1 MSFLKNLFN
10 KPQDTPI
17 ESYADFWQWFQANE
31 ATFAKLVRKGSDPA
45 ILEEHFFDPLSEKL
59 GELKD
64 GFYYLTGMY
73 DDDIVELVFTPDGVV
88 KNIVFIEEL
97 VDAAPD
103 VKGWKF
109 TALKPALGIEDVGIG
124 MNDYTFNGENI
135 FFYSNDQKDFPDEID
150 ITVVY
155 EDMNEEDRPMLT
167 NGVFIFLDNFL
178 GELNF
183 ATKIDEIKIVGK
195 DEAKQELVPIA
206 KLKPFLIWREKEFI
220 ERYEGSRYD
229 TDNDNYAM
237 FEATLEDGNPL
248 MAIINTDL
256 LKWENKASHP
266 WMMNIKIEY
275 ESENQ
280 GLPDKPTYELLNV
293 LEGEIIAEL
302 KDSEG
307 YLNIGRETADGTRL
321 IYFAC
326 KDFRLPSKVAHEV
339 LQKYADRLSVDYN
352 IYKDKYWQSFQR
364 FVTY

>member
-1 MSFLKNLFN
+1 
-10 KPQDTPI
+10 
-17 ESYADFWQWFQANE
+17 
-31 ATFAKLVRKGSDPA
+31 
-45 ILEEHFFDPLSEKL
+45 
-59 GELKD
+59 
-64 GFYYLTGMY
+64 
-73 DDDIVELVFTPDGVV
+73 
-88 KNIVFIEEL
+88 
-97 VDAAPD
+97 
-103 VKGWKF
+103 
-109 TALKPALGIEDVGIG
+109 

-135 FFYSNDQKDFPDEID
+135 FFYSNDHKDFPDEID

-155 EDMNEEDRPMLT
+155 EDMNEEDRPMLM

-183 ATKIDEIKIVGK
+183 ATKIDEIKIIGK
-195 DEAKQELVPIA
+195 DEAKQELVPIG
-206 KLKPFLIWREKEFI
+206 KLKSFLTWRQKEFI

-229 TDNDNYAM
+229 TDDDNYAIM
-237 FEATLEDGNPL
+237 EATLENGNPL

-266 WMMNIKIEY
+266 WIMNIKIEY
-275 ESENQ
+275 KSENQ
-280 GLPDKPTYELLNV
+280 GLPDKPTYELLNI
-293 LEGEIIAEL
+293 LEDEIIAEL

-326 KDFRLPSKVAHEV
+326 KDFRLPSKVAHKV
-339 LQKYADRLSVDYN
+339 LQKYTDRLAVDYN

>member
-1 MSFLKNLFN
+1 MSFFKNLFN
-10 KPQDTPI
+10 KPEDAPVQN
-17 ESYADFWQWFQANE
+17 YADFWKWFQANE
-31 ATFAKLVRKGSDPA
+31 GEFGALVRKGSEPDV
-45 ILEEHFFDPLSEKL
+45 LEEHFFDPLSEKL

-73 DDDIVELVFTPDGVV
+73 DADTVELVFTPDGVV
-88 KNIVFIEEL
+88 KNIVFVEEL

-103 VKGWKF
+103 IKGWRF
-109 TALKPALGIEDVGIG
+109 TALKPSVGIEDTNIG
-124 MNDYTFNGENI
+124 MGDYEFNGKNL
-135 FFYSNDQKDFPDEID
+135 FFYSNDNKDLPDEID

-155 EDMNEEDRPMLT
+155 ADMDEENRPALT

-178 GELNF
+178 GELNL
-183 ATKIDEIKIVGK
+183 ATKIDEIKIIGK
-195 DEAKQELVPIA
+195 DEAEQELVPIG
-206 KLKPFLIWREKEFI
+206 KLVSFLTWREKEFI

-237 FEATLEDGNPL
+237 FEATLENGNPL

-266 WMMNIKIEY
+266 WIMNIEIQY

-293 LEGEIIAEL
+293 LEDEIIAEL
-302 KDSEG
+302 EDSEG
-307 YLNIGRETADGTRL
+307 YLNIGRETADGHRY

-326 KDFRLPSKVAHEV
+326 KDFRLPSKVAHKV
-339 LQKYADRLSVDYN
+339 LSKYADRLTVDYKM
-352 IYKDKYWQSFQR
+352 YKDKYWQSFRR
-364 FVTY
+364 FVSY